1 MFNVMQ
7 FTEER
12 ETMLCGFYVLN
23 ISLHIS
29 QLKSGCSRQHG
40 KDNTRIEQQA
50 LKRQY
55 CPKLT

>member
-1 MFNVMQ
+1 
-7 FTEER
+7 
-12 ETMLCGFYVLN
+12 MLCGFYVLN
-23 ISLHIS
+23 IGLHIS